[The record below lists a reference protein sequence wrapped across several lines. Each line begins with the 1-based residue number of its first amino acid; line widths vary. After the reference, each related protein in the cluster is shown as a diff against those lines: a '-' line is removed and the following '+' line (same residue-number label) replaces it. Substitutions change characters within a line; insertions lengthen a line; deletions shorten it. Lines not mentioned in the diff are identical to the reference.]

1 MEKSVVI
8 CILAVLVFFATTA
21 NAQLFQIGTY
31 KVTKTKVAGW
41 GITAVGGALDG
52 ILEGYAFDGRKS
64 FERKYGVSKYGYF
77 GSESW
82 RNVYI
87 QGNPENGFKSP
98 LHGWAGAWDF
108 YHHADDGR
116 KLGYIGGSIILGIG
130 GAKLNNKW
138 WHYAADFTISF
149 AISAAAKSA
158 GMYYIRK

>member
-1 MEKSVVI
+1 MEK
-8 CILAVLVFFATTA
+8 ILFALMFFATTA
-21 NAQLFQIGTY
+21 NAQLFQSAY
-31 KVTKTKVAGW
+31 KVTKAKVAGW

-52 ILEGYAFDGRKS
+52 MLEGYAFDGRKS
-64 FERKYGVSKYGYF
+64 FERKHGVSKYGYF

-82 RNVYI
+82 
-87 QGNPENGFKSP
+87 
-98 LHGWAGAWDF
+98 
-108 YHHADDGR
+108 R

-149 AISAAAKSA
+149 AISAATKSA